1 MSGITPLT
9 KVGAY
14 SAAKAAVA
22 NFTRWLAVHFSRTG
36 VRVNALAPGFFM
48 TEQLKFLHIDER
60 TGEYTPRARKVVA
73 HTPLM
78 RYGEPEELL
87 GTMIWLLS
95 DASKF
100 VTGERGSCRWR
111 LLGVHHLGRRGAPRH
126 LRRIDPMNSPY
137 TPPVEMP
144 DRPIHK
150 VLEGQKALVTGASK
164 GLGEGVAIA
173 LAKAGADVLV
183 NYYSDRAG
191 AERVVKE
198 IEKTGTRAF
207 LFKAD
212 VAKEPEVLA
221 MFAFM
226 KEKLGR
232 IDILVNNSGIQMNA
246 SFDQMTIQQWER
258 VIGINLTGQFLCA
271 REAVRAFKRQG
282 IDRKISSAM
291 GKIIFMSSVHDV
303 IPWAGHVNYAAA
315 KGGIMMLMKSAG
327 QELAPLKIRMN
338 SLSPAP
344 CAHR

>member
-1 MSGITPLT
+1 MN
-9 KVGAY
+9 
-14 SAAKAAVA
+14 AA
-22 NFTRWLAVHFSRTG
+22 
-36 VRVNALAPGFFM
+36 
-48 TEQLKFLHIDER
+48 
-60 TGEYTPRARKVVA
+60 
-73 HTPLM
+73 
-78 RYGEPEELL
+78 
-87 GTMIWLLS
+87 
-95 DASKF
+95 
-100 VTGERGSCRWR
+100 
-111 LLGVHHLGRRGAPRH
+111 
-126 LRRIDPMNSPY
+126 Y

-164 GLGEGVAIA
+164 GLGEGVAVA

-183 NYYSDRAG
+183 NYHGDREG

-198 IEKTGTRAF
+198 IEKTGRRA
-207 LFKAD
+207 LPFKAD
-212 VAKEPEVLA
+212 VSQEPEVLA

-246 SFDQMTIQQWER
+246 AFDQMTIEQWNR

-282 IDRKISSAM
+282 IDRRISCAM
-291 GKIIFMSSVHDV
+291 GKIIFMSSVHDI

-338 SLSPAP
+338 SLSPGAMRTP
-344 CAHR
+344 MNAEKLTTPEEYASLLTLIPYGRIGEMEDAGRAAVWLASDDSDYVHGATLYLDGGMTLYPEFARGG